1 VVDTFAAAA
10 EPNRRRLLQLLAAGP
25 RSVTDLASTFPVT
38 RSAISQHLLILEE
51 VGLVTARKEGRQRFY
66 AIDPVGVARLRAEI
80 DLFWTDELDLLVAD
94 AKALARPGRQ
104 PAPTPSSP
112 PSSPPINSPDPEPQG
127 DPHDHEPR
135 LRGEDRVSPGER

>member
-51 VGLVTARKEGRQRFY
+51 AGLVTARKEGRQRFY

-94 AKALARPGRQ
+94 AKALARAGRQ
-104 PAPTPSSP
+104 PASTPSS
-112 PSSPPINSPDPEPQG
+112 SPLTTSPDPEPQG

>member
-1 VVDTFAAAA
+1 MVDTFAAAA

-51 VGLVTARKEGRQRFY
+51 AGLVTARKEGRQRFY

-94 AKALARPGRQ
+94 AKALARAGRQ

-112 PSSPPINSPDPEPQG
+112 RPP
-127 DPHDHEPR
+127 H
-135 LRGEDRVSPGER
+135 